1 MCLQPEDQKRLEESR
16 EQHWRAVQD
25 GRQQRKQAKA
35 ATRQRKQAKPCKVS
49 QEDWDSHIMLGNS
62 IQSGMVQSPE
72 LITKWQADEAE
83 FSAAPPLRSRAAN
96 GAATLTQAKPVSTV
110 VDPWTESA
118 PEEGTEEAE
127 GAAAAA
133 AAAAAGAGPAALAPV
148 AAMQRLRP
156 GLLQPVADPE
166 SVVIKSQRAHTRRSP
181 TGTRRMRAGPARA
194 GAPAE
199 VRHLSTLFTRGKPCP
214 TVGQEETCETTRRL
228 NDEAHLIQQLCV

>member
-1 MCLQPEDQKRLEESR
+1 MHCCASLNDPKLIYHVCLQPEDQKRLEESR

-62 IQSGMVQSPE
+62 IQSGVVQSAE

-83 FSAAPPLRSRAAN
+83 FSAAPPLRARAAN
-96 GAATLTQAKPVSTV
+96 GAATLTQAKPMPTV
-110 VDPWTESA
+110 VAPWTESA

-133 AAAAAGAGPAALAPV
+133 AAPAALAPV

-181 TGTRRMRAGPARA
+181 TGTRRMRAGAARA

-214 TVGQEETCETTRRL
+214 TVGQEET
-228 NDEAHLIQQLCV
+228 